1 MGGKS
6 STSTNSVTIPQDVLS
21 RYNSVN
27 ATAQQA
33 AQTPFQTYNGEFVA
47 PLSPT
52 QQAGIANTNSAA
64 GQAQPYFQAA
74 TNQLGQ
80 AQGAATPYYGAATQT
95 QSDALNTGSQYAGA
109 SLGALAGGNQAA
121 QPYQQAAGQSY
132 GGAYAGAQPYNQAAA
147 GLAGGAYAG
156 AQPYNQVAAGLAG
169 ASAQA
174 VNPDSLNTQ
183 QYLSPYL
190 STVLQG
196 TEGILNQQNQQAQSG
211 QLGNAITSG
220 AFGGDRSGVAA
231 ANLNQQQNLANA
243 QIYSNI
249 LNQGYSQALGAAQQ
263 QQGLYY
269 DAAAANR
276 SALAGAGQQFQ
287 SIGNQAYSQGANTAS
302 QLANIG
308 NQTYT
313 QGMGLGTSLQG
324 LGGQLYGQG
333 ATNASQLAALG
344 QQQYGQGAGTSAAYA
359 NLGQGIYNMGSSTS
373 QQLAALGQGAQ
384 GASLQGAQ
392 AQLAAGQTQQQTQQ
406 AQDTAL
412 YNQFL
417 QQQSYP
423 FQTAQFLANIAE
435 GTGSLS
441 GSTTTSTQP
450 GGFFSD
456 RRLKE
461 NIKHIGKTNDG
472 QTIYSYNYKGDPR
485 TQIGLMAQEVEKK
498 HPEAVGL
505 AGGYKTVDY
514 AKATADAA
522 RHKRYAGGLVPAND
536 DHVEHMRMAAG
547 GMSSGFDPQLA
558 QAMLSAQQNVY
569 GGAHGPASPE
579 AGMYGGL
586 GRVPVGQSGG
596 HTLAVAAAQPQQK
609 SNGLGSAKDT
619 ASLLHDAWGA
629 GEKVNDWLK
638 PGAPSTSASLDL
650 DKLAGGSPDA
660 PPPVDGGLS
669 GAGDIYGGNYARG
682 GLIDAR
688 HRFGNGGMP
697 YDQSGGPAGLDIPE
711 EAPTAKLATA
721 NGGSNAPSSGQQDFN
736 DAMKIAQT
744 AAMFMALKR
753 GGRAERAAGGLAGR
767 HGYALDGTVDDGTDV
782 YGDPDDPT
790 DQRRYIAQ
798 PGSGNAFAPDT
809 FSKGMGHTAAGGL
822 GALANAATFVANP
835 VGGLANMAMDEA
847 TRQRPAATAS
857 APVATPGNL
866 LPGDADD
873 HYVGS
878 SNPLTRPGVGHNSRG
893 LHPGRPAAAPPAA
906 DVKPYGTSAE
916 ADSEGSDMDF
926 APGAWDEL
934 ERARQINRAAPGN
947 LQANAD
953 NPQIGT
959 GDPSIGVPSKTGL
972 AAAAPPADHTQ
983 GQPGGGGFFSGLLH
997 GASGALD
1004 KYGQPVAHLAD
1015 GVTDVAGN
1023 ALTGLGRGALKYSQS
1038 LKNGDEQAWVP
1049 LLTGLSAMG
1058 TAPTRSL
1065 GVALATGVGAGAQA
1079 YPALQTQ
1086 QAKLQSQRLLNS
1098 EQAAK
1103 IAKSGLAGG
1112 PAAPGQPGINM
1123 GGENVGLTST
1133 VPAVK
1138 QAFQPTI
1145 AQPAPPPAPG
1155 APLEYRNSPVGLAG
1169 KKFSSDAMGNY
1180 FLADDAAKA
1189 NAPQDYARI
1198 SNEYRA
1204 ANDGRV
1210 NLDALE
1216 NSVTGAI
1223 HQKGGTGPYTPLAS
1237 GWMAVANQI
1246 ATAFGLP
1253 RPDPAMA
1260 ANPQLMLKYA
1270 TDLAAARAQAG
1281 DQRSAE
1287 ALGTLAKTVPSPD
1300 MTPEANAQL
1309 MAALKIQNQTAI
1321 DRGVYRNRIEA
1332 MGATPGRYL
1341 PSDLEQSFRQDVTNE
1356 QQAKDKDALAG
1367 LYMSEVG
1374 KDAKGNGISKF
1385 QMLRQQIQAAPSK
1398 EARDDMLRKIDTRYG
1413 PGFHR
1418 YLTGGQW

>member
-6 STSTNSVTIPQDVLS
+6 STSTNSVTIPQDVLA

-27 ATAQQA
+27 QTAQQA

-95 QSDALNTGSQYAGA
+95 QSNALNTGSQYAGA

-132 GGAYAGAQPYNQAAA
+132 GGAYAGAQPFNQAAA

-243 QIYSNI
+243 QIYSGI

-269 DAAAANR
+269 DAATANR
-276 SALAGAGQQFQ
+276 AALAGAGQQFQ

-313 QGMGLGTSLQG
+313 QGMGLGSSLQG
-324 LGGQLYGQG
+324 LGGQLYSQG

-359 NLGQGIYNMGSSTS
+359 NLGQGIYNMGSNTS

-547 GMSSGFDPQLA
+547 GMPSGFDPQLA

-569 GGAHGPASPE
+569 GGAHGPASPD

-650 DKLAGGSPDA
+650 DKVAGGSPDA

-669 GAGDIYGGNYARG
+669 GAGDVYGGNYARG

-711 EAPTAKLATA
+711 EKPDAKLATA

-744 AAMFMALKR
+744 AAMFMALKD
-753 GGRAERAAGGLAGR
+753 GGRAQRAAGGLAGR
-767 HGYALDGTVDDGTDV
+767 RGYALDGAVDDGTDV
-782 YGDPDDPT
+782 YDDPDDPT

-798 PGSGNAFAPDT
+798 PGNGNAFAPDT
-809 FSKGMGHTAAGGL
+809 FSRGMGHTAAGGL

-835 VGGLANMAMDEA
+835 VGGLANMVMDEA

-857 APVATPGNL
+857 APVATPGGL

-893 LHPGRPAAAPPAA
+893 LHPGSPAADPFLDNVLKNTPAAAPDA
-906 DVKPYGTSAE
+906 VN
-916 ADSEGSDMDF
+916 
-926 APGAWDEL
+926 
-934 ERARQINRAAPGN
+934 AR
-947 LQANAD
+947 
-953 NPQIGT
+953 NPQLVT
-959 GDPSIGVPSKTGL
+959 GDPAIGETANSFDYKPDMALGDPDIGVPKKTGL
-972 AAAAPPADHTQ
+972 AGATPPADRAQ
-983 GQPGGGGFFSGLLH
+983 GQPDGGGFWSNLANSVGGHFVS
-997 GASGALD
+997 
-1004 KYGQPVAHLAD
+1004 PVAHLAD

-1138 QAFQPTI
+1138 QAFQPTV

-1321 DRGVYRNRIEA
+1321 DRGVYRNSIEA

>member
-269 DAAAANR
+269 DAATANR
-276 SALAGAGQQFQ
+276 AALAGAGQQFQ

-1321 DRGVYRNRIEA
+1321 DRGVYRNSIEA